1 MKIGFSPG
9 DGEIFG
15 DLEMCP
21 IPRPPQFLY
30 LDISYSLPQPM
41 SDQIYEGRGWERRRI
56 SLNPYPIYFRFH
68 LGWGHGWGHERMGG
82 AARILVADEDARY
95 QGQIVGL
102 LTAEGF
108 DVRALGGSASMD
120 ALEQEPFAVVV
131 VSLRL
136 TGLDPLLIVRRARE
150 LNIPCLA
157 VAAGFYDHEAR
168 EACQLGA
175 DSVWVHPLDVE
186 RFTERIR
193 AVLAA
198 MPESEPMT
206 VLLIDDTAD
215 TRRVLRRMLERDGLG
230 VLEAD
235 RGTEGIRL
243 AMSHRVH
250 LIVLDVNMPGLDG
263 LSVCEILKTEPA
275 TSRIPI
281 LVCTVRMENEDQL
294 RAASVGADGFLG
306 KPFSSERLLA
316 GVHRLLESK
325 TKDVP
330 QES

>member
-1 MKIGFSPG
+1 
-9 DGEIFG
+9 
-15 DLEMCP
+15 
-21 IPRPPQFLY
+21 
-30 LDISYSLPQPM
+30 
-41 SDQIYEGRGWERRRI
+41 
-56 SLNPYPIYFRFH
+56 
-68 LGWGHGWGHERMGG
+68 MGG
-82 AARILVADEDARY
+82 SVRVLVADEDARY

-102 LTAEGF
+102 LAAEGF
-108 DVRALGGSASMD
+108 DVRALGGLASMH
-120 ALEQEPFAVVV
+120 ALEQDSFAVVV

-136 TGLDPLLIVRRARE
+136 AGMDPLLIVRRARE

-186 RFTERIR
+186 RFTERLKT
-193 AVLAA
+193 VLTAP
-198 MPESEPMT
+198 PESEPTT
-206 VLLIDDTAD
+206 VLLVDDTAD
-215 TRRVLRRMLERDGLG
+215 TRRVIRRMLERDGFN

-243 AMSHRVH
+243 AMSHRIR
-250 LIVLDVNMPGLDG
+250 LIILDVNMPGLDG

-306 KPFSSERLLA
+306 KPFSSERLLTT
-316 GVHRLLESK
+316 VHHLLESNA
-325 TKDVP
+325 KDVP
-330 QES
+330 QKS

>member
-1 MKIGFSPG
+1 
-9 DGEIFG
+9 
-15 DLEMCP
+15 
-21 IPRPPQFLY
+21 
-30 LDISYSLPQPM
+30 
-41 SDQIYEGRGWERRRI
+41 
-56 SLNPYPIYFRFH
+56 
-68 LGWGHGWGHERMGG
+68 MGG
-82 AARILVADEDARY
+82 SVRILVADEDARY

-102 LTAEGF
+102 LSAEGF
-108 DVRALGGSASMD
+108 DVRALGGPASLD
-120 ALEQEPFAVVV
+120 ALEQEPFEAVV

-136 TGLDPLLIVRRARE
+136 AGLDPLLIVRRARE

-175 DSVWVHPLDVE
+175 DSVWVHPLDTE
-186 RFTERIR
+186 RFTDRMKT
-193 AVLAA
+193 VLTAA
-198 MPESEPMT
+198 PEPEETT
-206 VLLIDDTAD
+206 VLLVDDTAD
-215 TRRVLRRMLERDGLG
+215 TRRVLRRMLERDGLS

-243 AMSHRVH
+243 AMTHRIR

-306 KPFSSERLLA
+306 KPFSSERLLTT
-316 GVHRLLESK
+316 VHRLLESK
-325 TKDVP
+325 AKSVP
-330 QES
+330 QK